1 MLGQGE
7 RIARPASVVK
17 GDGIGMARQ
26 QQTTGSL
33 SNACQHIEFIARV
46 GNRLDLHI
54 KA

>member
-26 QQTTGSL
+26 QQTASAL
-33 SNACQHIEFIARV
+33 SNARQHIEFISRV

-54 KA
+54 EA